1 MADYSAE
8 INVFRRGDV
17 LPRPPRPQT
26 EAEIVERWRGKKS
39 DPLISIICH
48 TYNHHEFIE
57 DALNG
62 FLMQDVGYPFEIIVH
77 DDASSDG
84 TREIIER
91 YCSLYPSI
99 IRPILQKENQWSKG
113 SRPRKFT
120 IPRAKGRYIALCEG
134 DDYWVSSEKLTKQ
147 FAHFKP
153 GVSMLFHDAVR
164 VKDGVCVD
172 ASYFGGG
179 GAPVSGYTPHQMVGV
194 AKIPT
199 ASALFLAKPFRD
211 VEHPDII
218 NGDHLIWS
226 SLASEGSAVFLP
238 ECLSAYRHHPGGVWS
253 SRSAVEKM
261 RPTLRSRS
269 VIFYSVPPRFRSAAL
284 RAYCSECIGLLNE
297 VLSAGDMSAALYIF
311 KHLCGGALKMFPL
324 CKFSSSDNFK
334 DLIVIAR
341 YFTISLLK
349 PFCEF
354 YFARKFRK

>member
-1 MADYSAE
+1 MHAIMANSSAE
-8 INVFRRGDV
+8 INAFRRGDV

-26 EAEIVERWRGKKS
+26 EAEIVERWRGKEF

-62 FLMQDVGYPFEIIVH
+62 FLMQDVAYPFEIIVH

-91 YCSLYPSI
+91 YRSLYPSI
-99 IRPILQKENQWSKG
+99 IKPIYQKENQWSKG

-134 DDYWVSSEKLTKQ
+134 DDYWVSPEKLEKQ
-147 FAHFKP
+147 LARFKP
-153 GVSMLFHDAVR
+153 GISLIFHDAIRVR
-164 VKDGVCVD
+164 NGVCVD
-172 ASYFGGG
+172 TSYFNEDCV
-179 GAPVSGYTPHQMVGV
+179 PVRGYTPHEMVGV

-211 VEHPDII
+211 VEHPDIV

-253 SRSAVEKM
+253 SRSAIKKI
-261 RPTLRSRS
+261 RPTLRSKS
-269 VIFYSVPPRFRSAAL
+269 VIFYSVPPRFKSAAL
-284 RAYCSECIGLLNE
+284 RAYCGACIGLLNE
-297 VLSAGDMSAALYIF
+297 VLSAGDMPEAIYVIKRLY
-311 KHLCGGALKMFPL
+311 GGTLRMFPF
-324 CKFSSSDNFK
+324 CKLKSRDNFK
-334 DLIVIAR
+334 DLVVIIR
-341 YFTISLLK
+341 YFTISLLRSLSRIR
-349 PFCEF
+349 F
-354 YFARKFRK
+354 